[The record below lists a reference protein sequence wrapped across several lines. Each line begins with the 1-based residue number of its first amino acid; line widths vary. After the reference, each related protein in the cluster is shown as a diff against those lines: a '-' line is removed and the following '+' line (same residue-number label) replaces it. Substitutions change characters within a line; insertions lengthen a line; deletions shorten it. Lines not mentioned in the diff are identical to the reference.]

1 MRALRK
7 QARMT
12 FLAVVFQLSAIIAA
26 WESQSLAQDTVRTAW
41 RVTVPIGASYY
52 AQSAQAEMFT
62 HFDTDGFGN
71 FYASSHASRES
82 NVVIIKYSSV
92 GDLLWSRTHGDFGL
106 VWADVRAMAI
116 DSSGTCVLAGIGS
129 VFPDT
134 GGHGYLL
141 SVDPE
146 GNTNWFRWTGDLNP
160 SGCEFIAQKLLSDDT
175 GNIYYLGSPFENWTC
190 EGFGYA
196 TAKFF
201 ANGDTAWVRILHIPR
216 RSYDYP
222 HDIAVDKAKNVYVTG
237 STFGGNLLSNRFDYL
252 VVKYLE
258 DGTMAWTSQLDMSDL
273 GEPFALVID
282 DEMNVYV
289 TGEITSLIPGQGYG
303 TAKLNCDGDSLWTR
317 YLPAKYRSNRG
328 PKRVVI
334 DSHGDIVICG
344 GGFADGEYGLFTVK
358 YSPAGDTVW
367 TRTEHFNG
375 IPSFAGWDYALTF
388 DLDSNDNV
396 YVTGQSVPQVSIPR
410 SFVIVSVKYDSRGER
425 QWFHFYDA
433 TGDNN
438 FSDYPRFITAQ
449 HTPDVF
455 VGGISQLP
463 DDQWELGLFK
473 LSQVYRCGDV
483 DGSGEVTVAD
493 AVSLVQYLFADG
505 AAPMDLHSG
514 DLNGDG
520 KANITDAVY
529 LIHHVFAGG
538 PALCAAS
545 R

>member
-1 MRALRK
+1 MRKPQGKSVTVLLGV
-7 QARMT
+7 M
-12 FLAVVFQLSAIIAA
+12 LPLSTIIAT
-26 WESQSLAQDTVRTAW
+26 WGSQSLAQDTVRTSW
-41 RVTVPIGASYY
+41 RATIPIGASVY
-52 AQSAQAEMFT
+52 APSMQAEVFT
-62 HFDTDGFGN
+62 HFDTDSFGN
-71 FYASSHASRES
+71 IYAASHASREA
-82 NVVIIKYSSV
+82 NLVIIKYSSA
-92 GDLLWSRTHGDFGL
+92 GDLLWLKTHADFGL

-146 GNTNWFRWTGDLNP
+146 GNSNWLEWTSDLNP
-160 SGCEFIAQKLLSDDT
+160 SGCEFIPQKILSDAT
-175 GNIYYLGSPFENWTC
+175 GNIYYLGYNFDNWTC
-190 EGFGYA
+190 TGFGYA

-201 ANGDTAWVRILHIPR
+201 PNGDTAWVRILHTP
-216 RSYDYP
+216 SQPYDYP
-222 HDIAVDKAKNVYVTG
+222 HDIALDKAKNVYVTG
-237 STFGGNLLSNRFDYL
+237 STFGGDYQTNRFDFL

-258 DGTMAWTSQLDMSDL
+258 DGTLAWTSQLDMSDL
-273 GEPFALVID
+273 GEPFALIVD
-282 DEMNVYV
+282 DELNVYV
-289 TGEITSLIPGQGYG
+289 TGEITSLVPGQGFG
-303 TAKLNCDGDSLWTR
+303 TAKLNRDGDSVWTR
-317 YLPAKYRSNRG
+317 YLPAKYRPNQG
-328 PKRVVI
+328 PKKLAI
-334 DSHGDIVICG
+334 DRRGDIVICG

-375 IPSFAGWDYALTF
+375 IPSSSGWDYALTF
-388 DLDSNDNV
+388 DLDSSDNI
-396 YVTGQSVPQVSIPR
+396 YVTGQSVPQASPPR
-410 SFVIVSVKYDSRGER
+410 SLDIVSVKYDSHGDR
-425 QWFHFYDA
+425 QWFHFHDA
-433 TGDNN
+433 GGDNN
-438 FSDYPRFITAQ
+438 FSDYPKFITAQ

-538 PALCAAS
+538 PAPCAMC